1 MFAPKFSHKPILTI
15 AMAIALGGFCS
26 TAFAQGV
33 FEGSGEEDNS
43 GCVGD
48 GCGMEFNE
56 VSNSTDDTQSDNA
69 NGVETVDENGVKTV
83 VYGTDSTAQDSVAQ
97 DSTKAADSTKVTEF
111 FDDEDT
117 RANYVQ
123 ENASEYRARKEG
135 FSKSIQFGFRAG
147 AGANMNFLGN
157 HTDGWNVGFDLEAGA
172 IAKLPI
178 GNDFSAAAGLDFSY
192 RTYSYEGDNDY
203 SHNEASISEMLFQI
217 PAFIQYA
224 FDEDGFFLGLGA
236 NISLKMSGETEFK
249 QTVDTKDK
257 HYKDKRSNTMPTVGV
272 ELGSLLNIGYV
283 INKNLQVDLRYVQN
297 YTNLLDQDVIAESTL
312 MKTKLFTSHVTLGV
326 TLLL

>member
-178 GNDFSAAAGLDFSY
+178 GNDFSVAAGLDFSY
-192 RTYSYEGDNDY
+192 RTY
-203 SHNEASISEMLFQI
+203 ATKATTTTATTKQ
-217 PAFIQYA
+217 AF
-224 FDEDGFFLGLGA
+224 
-236 NISLKMSGETEFK
+236 LKCCSRFPPL
-249 QTVDTKDK
+249 
-257 HYKDKRSNTMPTVGV
+257 S
-272 ELGSLLNIGYV
+272 
-283 INKNLQVDLRYVQN
+283 
-297 YTNLLDQDVIAESTL
+297 STPS
-312 MKTKLFTSHVTLGV
+312 MKTDSSWAWAQTSVSRCQAKPNSSRPSTPRINITRISAATLCPPSAWNWAAS
-326 TLLL
+326 